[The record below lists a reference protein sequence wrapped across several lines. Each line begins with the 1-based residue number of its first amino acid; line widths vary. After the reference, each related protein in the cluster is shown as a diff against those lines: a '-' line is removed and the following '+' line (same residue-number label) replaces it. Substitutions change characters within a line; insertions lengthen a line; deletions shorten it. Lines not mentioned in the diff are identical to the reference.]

1 MAATTKQ
8 RPRGLQIP
16 IPPVPAFASNVV
28 SSYDLSPS
36 RGPSLKSPPLGTATG
51 TPGLSGIGTLNAAA
65 AHRLLDQQDYSRLPP
80 DELFTR
86 LSVAE
91 VKGINA
97 RLRCAIL
104 ASWDL
109 VCMACGHGLE
119 RTGFS
124 LFGT

>member
-16 IPPVPAFASNVV
+16 IPPVPAFTSNVV
-28 SSYDLSPS
+28 SSSYDVVSPS
-36 RGPSLKSPPLGTATG
+36 RGLSLKSPLGTATG
-51 TPGLSGIGTLNAAA
+51 TPGLTGTLNAAA

-104 ASWDL
+104 GIMYD
-109 VCMACGHGLE
+109 VRTCLE
-119 RTGFS
+119 WAI
-124 LFGT
+124 GT

>member
-1 MAATTKQ
+1 MESESALPVVTSARKMVTTKQ

-16 IPPVPAFASNVV
+16 IPPAPAFTSNVV
-28 SSYDLSPS
+28 SGNYDALSP
-36 RGPSLKSPPLGTATG
+36 RQSLKSPLGTAT
-51 TPGLSGIGTLNAAA
+51 PGVGSGTLNAAA

-97 RLRCAIL
+97 RLRCAML
-104 ASWDL
+104 HLS
-109 VCMACGHGLE
+109 M
-119 RTGFS
+119 
-124 LFGT
+124 